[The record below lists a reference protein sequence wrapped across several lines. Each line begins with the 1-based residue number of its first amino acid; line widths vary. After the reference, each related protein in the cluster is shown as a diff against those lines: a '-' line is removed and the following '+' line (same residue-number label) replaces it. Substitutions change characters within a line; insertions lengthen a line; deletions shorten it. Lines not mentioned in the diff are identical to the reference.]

1 MPDLLCMFI
10 CKQNWWEGGGCV
22 PETSQKQSGRHLPI
36 VEAGYPQ
43 QYCYLFSLFLGEK
56 KNERKKDCLFQRVSE
71 LILQKRTL
79 KKGGKKRILCKS
91 SGGFQ
96 NFPFLPGID
105 MIFPF
110 ALSSPLWHS
119 WYISL
124 SIITNFKAP
133 PPWHFCKP
141 SRLKYKCWFQLP
153 YFLEFGAGCGLRN
166 AEELPGTFINF

>member
-1 MPDLLCMFI
+1 MCQRLPKSRVADTCPLLKPATLSSTVIYFPSS
-10 CKQNWWEGGGCV
+10 WG
-22 PETSQKQSGRHLPI
+22 
-36 VEAGYPQ
+36 
-43 QYCYLFSLFLGEK
+43 K
-56 KNERKKDCLFQRVSE
+56 KNEREKDCLFQRVSE

-133 PPWHFCKP
+133 PPCHFCKP

>member
-1 MPDLLCMFI
+1 MQVHLQTKLMGAGRLCARDFPKAEWQTPAHCWSRLPSAVLLFI
-10 CKQNWWEGGGCV
+10 FPLPGGKKMRG
-22 PETSQKQSGRHLPI
+22 KKI
-36 VEAGYPQ
+36 VYFKGYRSSS
-43 QYCYLFSLFLGEK
+43 F
-56 KNERKKDCLFQRVSE
+56 
-71 LILQKRTL
+71 KREHW

-133 PPWHFCKP
+133 PPCHFCKP

>member
-1 MPDLLCMFI
+1 MQVHLQTKLMGAGRLCARDFPKAEWQTPAHCWSRLPSAVLLFI
-10 CKQNWWEGGGCV
+10 F
-22 PETSQKQSGRHLPI
+22 PLPGKR
-36 VEAGYPQ
+36 E
-43 QYCYLFSLFLGEK
+43 
-56 KNERKKDCLFQRVSE
+56 KDCLFQRVSE

-105 MIFPF
+105 TIFPF

-133 PPWHFCKP
+133 PPCHFCKP

>member
-1 MPDLLCMFI
+1 MPDLLCRFI
-10 CKQNWWEGGGCV
+10 CKQNWWERGGCV

-43 QYCYLFSLFLGEK
+43 QYCYLFSLFLGRGK
-56 KNERKKDCLFQRVSE
+56 KIVYFKGYRSSSF
-71 LILQKRTL
+71 KREHW
-79 KKGGKKRILCKS
+79 KKGEKKRILCKS

-133 PPWHFCKP
+133 PPCHFCKP